1 MDVSKIRNIVLL
13 GAGATGK
20 TTLAEALLYDMGAT
34 TARGSIEQGN
44 TVMDFDDE
52 EHKRHH
58 SISTSWANVS
68 YEGYE
73 VNLVDTPGY
82 ADFQADM
89 RYGLSAGDSVLLV
102 IDATRGVDA
111 TTRKLYNLAHDRQLP
126 VAIFVNKL
134 ASDKA
139 LPFDDIL
146 KGIKEHLSS
155 HAAPFSYPIGTGLG
169 FKGVVSALEPKDVP
183 AEVKDAVD
191 KAHTALVE
199 SVAELDEALMNKYF
213 EEGTLSKEDLEVNLR
228 KGVVTG
234 QIIPVYSGSGK
245 DNHGVKELLAGLL
258 AYAPAPT
265 DRPAIVAKDL
275 DSDATVEFK
284 ADPSGPFLAYVFKTI
299 SDPFVGKISIFRVF
313 SGELTQDAVVRN
325 SQKNTTERMGRLFK
339 MLGKKQTPT
348 DKVVAG
354 EIGAVAKLKE
364 TLTGDTLVSGNRNL
378 VIEGVPVPPS
388 IFSMAVA
395 PKAKGEETKLAE
407 ALRRLEEE
415 DPSLHHTAEAATHRT
430 VLQGQGQN
438 HLDVAIDRLRS
449 RFHLDVA
456 VFEPKIPYRE
466 TVTGT
471 ARGQGRHKK
480 QTGGR
485 GQFGDCWL
493 RIEPLP
499 RGAGIEFVDEI
510 KGGVIPNN
518 FIPAVEKGVREI
530 CEEGILAG
538 YPIVDVKVTV
548 DFGSYHSVDS
558 SEMAFKI
565 AAHLAMKEIFP
576 KAKPVLLEP
585 ILNVIVS
592 VPEEAVGDTM
602 SDLNT
607 RRAQVEGMEGGTVR
621 CRMPM
626 AELAGFLAS
635 LKSYTKGQGTAEA
648 TFSHYQEM
656 PANLQQ
662 KVIEEAKKEREA
674 ELAAK

>member
-1 MDVSKIRNIVLL
+1 MDASKNRNIVLL
-13 GAGATGK
+13 GAAATGK
-20 TTLAEALLYDMGAT
+20 TTLAEALLHDMGAT
-34 TARGSIEQGN
+34 TARGSIEHGN

-52 EHKRHH
+52 EHKRHQ
-58 SISTSWANVS
+58 SITTSWAHAT
-68 YEGYE
+68 YEGHDF
-73 VNLVDTPGY
+73 NLIDTPGY
-82 ADFQADM
+82 ADFQSDM
-89 RYGLSAGDSVLLV
+89 RFGLMAGDSVLLV

-111 TTRKLYNLAHDRQLP
+111 TTRKLYNLAKERELP
-126 VAIFVNKL
+126 VAIFLNKL

-139 LPFDDIL
+139 LPFEDLL
-146 KGIKEHLSS
+146 KAVKEHLSV
-155 HAAPFSYPIGTGLG
+155 HAAPFAIPDGVGLAH
-169 FKGVVSALEPKDVP
+169 KGVVSLIAEGGAP
-183 AEVKDAVD
+183 ADLAGAAE
-191 KAHTALVE
+191 KARTALIE

-213 EEGTLSKEDLEVNLR
+213 EDGTLSAEDLATNLR
-228 KGVVTG
+228 KGVASG
-234 QIIPVYSGSGK
+234 QILPVYCGSGK
-245 DNHGVKELLAGLL
+245 DNHGVKEMLAGLL

-265 DRPAIVAKDL
+265 DRKPIVAKDL
-275 DSDATVEFK
+275 DSDAVVEFK
-284 ADPSGPFLAYVFKTI
+284 CDPAGQLLAYVFKTI

-313 SGELTQDAVVRN
+313 SGEMAQDVVARN
-325 SQKNTTERMGRLFK
+325 SQKNSTERMGRLFR
-339 MLGKKQTPT
+339 MLGKKQTPC
-348 DKVVAG
+348 DKIGAG
-354 EIGAVAKLKE
+354 DIGAVAKLKE
-364 TLTGDTLVSGNRNL
+364 TLTGDTLCGGNRNL
-378 VIEGVPVPPS
+378 AVEGVPIPPS

-438 HLDVAIDRLRS
+438 HLDVAIDRLKS

-466 TVTGT
+466 TVQGQ

-499 RGAGIEFVDEI
+499 RGGGFEFVDEI
-510 KGGVIPNN
+510 KGGAIPNN
-518 FIPAVEKGVREI
+518 YIPAVEKGVREI
-530 CEEGILAG
+530 LEEGILAG
-538 YPIVDVKVTV
+538 YPIVDVKVIV
-548 DFGSYHSVDS
+548 DFGSYHTVDS

-585 ILNVIVS
+585 ILSVVIS
-592 VPEEAVGDTM
+592 VPEDAVGDTM

-621 CRMPM
+621 CKMPM

-648 TFSHYQEM
+648 TFSHYQET
-656 PANLQQ
+656 PANIQQ
-662 KVIEEAKKEREA
+662 KVIDDAKKEREA

>member
-20 TTLAEALLYDMGAT
+20 TTLAEALLNDMGAT
-34 TARGSIEQGN
+34 TARGAIEQN
-44 TVMDFDDE
+44 STVMDFDDE

-58 SISTSWANVS
+58 SITTSWAHAV
-68 YEGYE
+68 YQGFEI
-73 VNLVDTPGY
+73 NLIDTPGY
-82 ADFQADM
+82 ADFQSDM
-89 RYGLSAGDSVLLV
+89 RYGLTAGDSVLLV
-102 IDATRGVDA
+102 LDATRGVDA
-111 TTRKLYNLAHDRQLP
+111 TSRKLFNLAKDRGLP
-126 VAIFVNKL
+126 IAIFVNKL
-134 ASDKA
+134 SSDKA
-139 LPFDDIL
+139 QPFGDIL
-146 KGIKEHLSS
+146 RAIKEHLSV
-155 HAAPFSYPIGTGLG
+155 HAAPFSFPVGSGLT
-169 FKGVVSALEPKDVP
+169 FKTVVNLLNPQDVP
-183 AEVKDAVD
+183 AEVKADVE
-191 KAHTALVE
+191 KASTALIE
-199 SVAELDEALMNKYF
+199 SVAELDEALLNKYF
-213 EEGTLSKEDLEVNLR
+213 EEGELSAEDLAVNLR
-228 KGVVTG
+228 RGVVGG
-234 QIIPVYSGSGK
+234 QIIPVYCGTGR
-245 DNHGVKELLAGLL
+245 DNHGVKDLLTGLL
-258 AYAPAPT
+258 AYSPAPT

-284 ADPSGPFLAYVFKTI
+284 PDPSAPFSAYVFKTI

-325 SQKNTTERMGRLFK
+325 SQKNSTERMGRLFK
-339 MLGKKQTPT
+339 MLGKKQNPAE
-348 DKVVAG
+348 KVVAG

-364 TLTGDTLVSGNRNL
+364 TLTGDSLVAGNRNL
-378 VIEGVPVPPS
+378 TIEGVPVPPS

-415 DPSLHHTAEAATHRT
+415 DPSLHHTAEASTHRT

-438 HLDVAIDRLRS
+438 HLDVAIDRLKS

-466 TVTGT
+466 TVTGQ

-499 RGAGIEFVDEI
+499 RGAGVEFVDEI

-518 FIPAVEKGVREI
+518 YIPAVEKGVHEI
-530 CEEGILAG
+530 CAEGILAG
-538 YPIVDVKVTV
+538 FPVVDVKVIV

-565 AAHLAMKEIFP
+565 AAHLAMKDIFP

-592 VPEEAVGDTM
+592 VPEDTVGDTM

-607 RRAQVEGMEGGTVR
+607 RRAQVEGMESGTVK

-648 TFSHYQEM
+648 SFSHYQEL
-656 PANLQQ
+656 PGNLQQ
-662 KVIEEAKKEREA
+662 KIIDEAKKEREE

>member
-1 MDVSKIRNIVLL
+1 MDASKIRNIVLL
-13 GAGATGK
+13 GAAATGK
-20 TTLAEALLYDMGAT
+20 TTLAEALLHDMGAT
-34 TARGSIEQGN
+34 QARGGIEHGN
-44 TVMDFDDE
+44 TVMDFDEE
-52 EHKRHH
+52 EHKRHQ
-58 SISTSWANVS
+58 SITASWANTS
-68 YEGYE
+68 YEGHE
-73 VNLVDTPGY
+73 INLIDTPGY
-82 ADFQADM
+82 ADFQSDM
-89 RYGLSAGDSVLLV
+89 RFGLMAGDSVLLV
-102 IDATRGVDA
+102 VDATRGVDA
-111 TTRKLYNLAHDRQLP
+111 TTRKLFGLAKERGLP
-126 VAIFVNKL
+126 VAVFVNKL

-139 LPFDDIL
+139 LPYADLL
-146 KGIKEHLSS
+146 KGIKEHFG
-155 HAAPFSYPIGTGLG
+155 AGATPFCVPNGVGLA
-169 FKGVVSALEPKDVP
+169 FKGVFSLLGTGAPPADIKDE
-183 AEVKDAVD
+183 AE
-191 KAHTALVE
+191 KAQTALIE
-199 SVAELDEALMNKYF
+199 SVAELDEALLNKYF
-213 EEGTLSKEDLEVNLR
+213 EEGTLSPEDLTSNLR
-228 KGVVTG
+228 KGVAGG
-234 QIIPVYSGSGK
+234 QILPVYCGSGK
-245 DNHGVKELLAGLL
+245 DDHGVKELLAGIL

-265 DRPAIVAKDL
+265 DRKPVVAKDL

-284 ADPSGPFLAYVFKTI
+284 PDAGGALCAYVFKTI

-313 SGELTQDAVVRN
+313 SGEMAQDVVARN

-339 MLGKKQTPT
+339 MVGKKQNPC
-348 DKVVAG
+348 DKITAG

-364 TLTGDTLVSGNRNL
+364 TLTGDSLVSGNRNL
-378 VIEGVPVPPS
+378 AAEGVPIPPS

-438 HLDVAIDRLRS
+438 HLDVAIDRLKS

-466 TVTGT
+466 TVTGNFR
-471 ARGQGRHKK
+471 AQGRHKK

-493 RIEPLP
+493 RIEPLA
-499 RGAGIEFVDEI
+499 RGSGIEFVDEI
-510 KGGVIPNN
+510 KGGSIPNN
-518 FIPAVEKGVREI
+518 YIPAVEKGVREI

-548 DFGSYHSVDS
+548 DFGSYHTVDS

-585 ILNVIVS
+585 ILSVIIS
-592 VPEEAVGDTM
+592 VPEDAVGDTM

-607 RRAQVEGMEGGTVR
+607 RRAQVEGMEGGTIR
-621 CRMPM
+621 CKMPM

-648 TFSHYQEM
+648 SFSHYQET
-656 PANLQQ
+656 PANIQQ
-662 KVIEEAKKEREA
+662 KVIDEARKEREA